1 MYSIYVFNSI
11 DFAHMMCTRLIRTHH
26 HIYIYRS
33 IFLAAVVILA
43 IALGITLGGSNNNES
58 ASSNATGDVV
68 ETPSTIPNATTSNI
82 NDEPTLEVDG
92 TPPISPNFQVEY
104 LESVGPIPSRVRMA
118 NPTVANGYNSCMDM
132 KDDILNALKY
142 HFNSIIV
149 SESENLGLPDSW

>member
-1 MYSIYVFNSI
+1 
-11 DFAHMMCTRLIRTHH
+11 MCTRLIRTHH

-43 IALGITLGGSNNNES
+43 IALGITLGGSNNSES
-58 ASSNATGDVV
+58 ASSNVTGDVV
-68 ETPSTIPNATTSNI
+68 ETTSNI

>member
-11 DFAHMMCTRLIRTHH
+11 VDFAHVVCTRLIRIVPIIT
-26 HIYIYRS
+26 YYRS

-43 IALGITLGGSNNNES
+43 IALGITLGGSNNSES

-68 ETPSTIPNATTSNI
+68 ETTSNS

-132 KDDILNALKY
+132 KDDILNALNY

-149 SESENLGLPDSW
+149 NESENSW

>member
-1 MYSIYVFNSI
+1 M
-11 DFAHMMCTRLIRTHH
+11 
-26 HIYIYRS
+26 
-33 IFLAAVVILA
+33 A
-43 IALGITLGGSNNNES
+43 IALGISLGGSNNNES
-58 ASSNATGDVV
+58 ASSNAAGDVV
-68 ETPSTIPNATTSNI
+68 ETTSNS

-92 TPPISPNFQVEY
+92 TPPISPSFQVEY

-149 SESENLGLPDSW
+149 SESENSW